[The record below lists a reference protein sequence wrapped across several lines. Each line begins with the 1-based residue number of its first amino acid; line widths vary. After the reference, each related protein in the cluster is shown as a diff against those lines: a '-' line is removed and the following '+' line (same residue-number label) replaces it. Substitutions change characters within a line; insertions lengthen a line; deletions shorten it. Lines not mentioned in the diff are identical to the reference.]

1 MAVTNELAFPETEDR
16 FEEMC
21 FHLYRMEWKD
31 LSCTRL
37 GGTGQGQFGL
47 DLIGTHGAQQVG
59 VQCKHYVKKAF
70 TLSTVAS
77 DVQKAD
83 DAGIVIDH
91 LIFATTAAN
100 KSDLVLKVRELSS
113 ARKKAGKFTVS
124 VAFWQ
129 ELSGMLRLNK
139 EVAREYIPG
148 FPGGTLLLT
157 KVAVEATL
165 AIVRSSEERDV
176 DFQAEVRSQLTGLT
190 DRVSDMAAVSLP
202 ESRGTEVEPVIAKN
216 LDMVRAKLLEGRPKE
231 AFELLESLG
240 NPDRFSDTYSQF
252 RWHTNRA
259 AALLLE
265 GKKPEAARE
274 YLAAAATDPKLEK
287 AWSNRAYAHLLL
299 GDASAALDAI
309 LEGLAAYPESA
320 PLWALHMAARQLRGE
335 ADPDSDVPKHLLDT
349 SDVRFTL
356 SNVRY
361 KQGRLEESLDLIQF
375 CAKAKAPSLETRR
388 CYLAVAIAWAIVDPV
403 AAHHDQL
410 LPKQR
415 EALLDAL
422 HLLEPLEATIGGLQL
437 DSVSEELCNN
447 VCVALVLTK
456 NLARARAIATTGLTR
471 HPNMEGL
478 LRLRAYELA
487 DKKDFT
493 GLHQLTDGRYN
504 ELPTSTLATLAEVAA
519 NQGDVDWHESVMAVL
534 ATREHTARL
543 ATELRALTSH
553 AHWEAGN
560 KDKALELSK
569 ELLAE
574 VPNHVLTHVMMAR
587 RLTQTGELIP
597 AAEQVDLAVAALQPD
612 SPTSD
617 VLYVA
622 DLLYDRNLYPEAAAL
637 FERVVKSPAGNGLTQ
652 SLLACL
658 IESGQR
664 RKARE
669 VLETLSPEVRSMPSF
684 RRIESNLARQTGDWL
699 RMRDV
704 LKVELDRVPTDSGVA
719 VGYVGAMHRIPSD
732 KAALKA
738 YLASDPVFDGR
749 QPFNEVEIAKY
760 QREHGLPE
768 LAIKRLYRVFR
779 SHPNDSAIA
788 GYFLAQVLIGSEV
801 PELRKAPELV
811 APGVAVHLRAGAE
824 TRDIAIDVD
833 TVIDGAAWPD
843 LVAANSELA
852 NKLTGLDVGD
862 KVTLSRGIG
871 DFEYEVVGLSPLYA
885 FAATKVHKL
894 LAEAANPGGPMWS
907 VKLETADGSF
917 DFEPLF
923 AIARHKAARI
933 ADALKNY
940 KQIRFPLATLAQ
952 LVGTEALTLMLDWP
966 YSRAS
971 LFVCIGT
978 QEERDAAL
986 RLLMAGGKPVVIDL
1000 PTLGELVGTGV
1011 FRAVVPLLG
1020 RSLIAQTAREELT
1033 NIIQFQETVP
1043 SRTTLREENG
1053 QYVREEVSQ
1062 EQLDRRLALLRE
1074 MLVCIDELC
1083 EVTPVLG
1090 PTDIT
1095 EHHRVLERALDHATL
1110 DAVYLAL
1117 ERDAV
1122 LLSEDGGLR
1131 LAVAAVGL
1139 TSTVWVQPLL
1149 MFALERCALDHSQ
1162 YVDVLMGKVARSH
1175 DFISVRTEDT
1185 LALANRESG
1194 KVAAGV
1200 LTAFDTFRSP
1210 MLDLHSGVLVCAR
1223 FLSQI
1228 VPVCPPAITTEY
1240 FEAALKVLQLN
1251 RPDTA
1256 EAVHHALIAA
1266 MEHGMGSLTKK
1277 QVRPLRRQMGA
1288 MLKRPVFESQRITL
1302 TPVAHAVAVLLEL
1315 MRRSGKPLPAAH

>member
-21 FHLYRMEWKD
+21 FNLYRMEWKD
-31 LSCTRL
+31 LGCTRL

-47 DLIGTHGAQQVG
+47 DIIGTHGAQHVG

-70 TLSTVAS
+70 TLGTVET

-100 KSDLVLKVRELSS
+100 KSDLVLKVRELSN

-157 KVAVEATL
+157 KAAAETTL

-176 DFQAEVRSQLTGLT
+176 DFQAEVRGQLTSIT
-190 DRVSDMAAVSLP
+190 DRVSDMAAAASLP
-202 ESRGTEVEPVIAKN
+202 ESRGTEAEPVIAKN
-216 LDMVRAKLLEGRPKE
+216 LDMVKAKLLEGRPRE
-231 AFELLESLG
+231 AFELLDSLG
-240 NPDRFSDTYSQF
+240 NPDRFSDTYSRF

-274 YLAAAATDPKLEK
+274 YLVAAATDPKLEK
-287 AWSNRAYAHLLL
+287 AWSNRAHAHLLL
-299 GDASAALDAI
+299 GDANAALEATR
-309 LEGLAAYPESA
+309 EGLAEYPESA
-320 PLWALHMAARQLRGE
+320 PLWALHVAAKQLLSE
-335 ADPDSDVPKHLLDT
+335 AEPDRDVPKHLLDT
-349 SDVRFTL
+349 SDVWFTL
-356 SNVRY
+356 SHVRY
-361 KQGRLEESLDLIQF
+361 KQGRLEESLDLIRL
-375 CAKAKAPSLETRR
+375 CAEVEAPSLETRR
-388 CYLAVAIAWAIVDPV
+388 CYLAAAIAWAIVDPV
-403 AAHHDQL
+403 AALHDQL
-410 LPKQR
+410 LLKQR
-415 EALLDAL
+415 DALLDAL
-422 HLLEPLEATIGGLQL
+422 RFLEPLEATIGGLQL

-456 NLARARAIATTGLTR
+456 NLPRARTIAAAGLAR
-471 HPNMEGL
+471 HPNLEGL
-478 LRLRAYELA
+478 LRLRANELA
-487 DKKDFT
+487 DKEDFA

-504 ELPTSTLATLAEVAA
+504 ELPTSTLATLAEVSA
-519 NQGDVDWHESVMAVL
+519 NQGDLGWHQAVIAAL
-534 ATREHTARL
+534 ATREHTPQQAK
-543 ATELRALTSH
+543 ELRALTSH
-553 AHWEAGN
+553 AHWEAGD

-569 ELLAE
+569 ELLDEA
-574 VPNHVLTHVMMAR
+574 PNHVLTHVMLAR
-587 RLTQTGELIP
+587 RLMQKGELVP
-597 AAEQVDLAVAALQPD
+597 AAEQADLAMAALQPD

-622 DLLYDRNLYPEAAAL
+622 DLLYDRSLYPEAAAL
-637 FERVVKSPAGNGLTQ
+637 FERVVTTPAGNGLTQ
-652 SLLACL
+652 RLLACL

-669 VLETLSPEVRSMPSF
+669 VLDALSPEVRGAPSF
-684 RRIESNLARQTGDWL
+684 RRIESNLARQSGDWL

-704 LKVELDRVPTDSGVA
+704 LKEELNRVPTDSGVA
-719 VGYVGAMHRIPSD
+719 VGYVGAMHRIPGEKS
-732 KAALKA
+732 ALKA

-768 LAIKRLYRVFR
+768 LAVKRLYRLFR
-779 SHPNDSAIA
+779 LHPNDSAIA
-788 GYFLAQVLIGSEV
+788 GYFLAQVLIGSEL
-801 PELRKAPELV
+801 PELRQVPEV
-811 APGVAVHLRAGAE
+811 AAAGVAVHLRAGAE
-824 TRDIAIDVD
+824 ARDIAIDFDAEV
-833 TVIDGAAWPD
+833 DGATWPD
-843 LVAANSELA
+843 LVTANSELA
-852 NKLTGLDVGD
+852 NKLKGLDVGD

-871 DFEYEVVGLSPLYA
+871 DVEYEVVGLSPLYA

-894 LAEAANPGGPMWS
+894 LAETANPGGPMWS
-907 VKLETADGSF
+907 VNLEKADGSF

-923 AIARHKAARI
+923 AMARHKTARI

-952 LVGTEALTLMLDWP
+952 LMGTKALTLMLDWP
-966 YSRAS
+966 YSKSS
-971 LFVCIGT
+971 LFVCLGT
-978 QEERDAAL
+978 QEERDVAY
-986 RLLMAGGKPVVIDL
+986 RLLAAGGKRVVIDL

-1011 FRAVVPLLG
+1011 FRAVAPLLG
-1020 RSLIAQTAREELT
+1020 RPLVTQTAREELT
-1033 NIIQFQETVP
+1033 NIIQYQETAPP
-1043 SRTTLREENG
+1043 STSLREEDG
-1053 QYVREEVSQ
+1053 QYIREEATQ
-1062 EQLDRRLALLRE
+1062 EQRDHRLALLRE
-1074 MLVCIDELC
+1074 MLAYIDDLC

-1090 PTDIT
+1090 PKDIT
-1095 EHHRVLERALDHATL
+1095 EHHRVLERVLDNATL

-1139 TSTVWVQPLL
+1139 TSTTWVQPLL
-1149 MFALERCALDHSQ
+1149 MYARERGALEHSH
-1162 YVDVLMGKVARSH
+1162 YVDVLMGKVARGH
-1175 DFISVRTEDT
+1175 DFISVRTEDAVA
-1185 LALANRESG
+1185 LALREPG

-1210 MLDLHSGVLVCAR
+1210 TLDLSSGVLVCVE
-1223 FLSQI
+1223 FLSKI
-1228 VPVCPPAITTEY
+1228 VPVCPPAITAEY
-1240 FEAALKVLQLN
+1240 FTAALKVLQLN

-1256 EAVHHALIAA
+1256 AAVHCALAAA
-1266 MEHGMGSLTKK
+1266 MEHGMGSIPKK
-1277 QVRPLRRQMGA
+1277 RVSPLRRQMGA
-1288 MLKRPVFESQRITL
+1288 LLKPPEREVQRVRY
-1302 TPVAHAVAVLLEL
+1302 TPIANAVRVLLAL
-1315 MRRSGKPLPAAH
+1315 MRQSGELRGK

>member
-1 MAVTNELAFPETEDR
+1 MAVTNDLAFPETEDL

-21 FHLYRMEWKD
+21 FNLYRMDWKD
-31 LSCTRL
+31 LGCTRL

-47 DLIGTHGAQQVG
+47 DIIGTHGAQQVG

-70 TLSTVAS
+70 TLGTVEA

-100 KSDLVLKVRELSS
+100 KSDLVLKVRELSA
-113 ARKKAGKFTVS
+113 ARRKAGKFTVS

-157 KVAVEATL
+157 KAAAEATL

-176 DFQAEVRSQLTGLT
+176 DFQADVRGQLTGLT
-190 DRVSDMAAVSLP
+190 DRVSDMAAAASLP
-202 ESRGTEVEPVIAKN
+202 ESRGTEAEPVIAKN
-216 LDMVRAKLLEGRPKE
+216 LDLVRAKLLEGRPKE
-231 AFELLESLG
+231 AFELLDSLG

-265 GKKPEAARE
+265 GKKSEAARE

-287 AWSNRAYAHLLL
+287 AWSNRAHAQLLL
-299 GDASAALDAI
+299 GDANAALEATRD
-309 LEGLAAYPESA
+309 GLAAYSESA
-320 PLWALHMAARQLRGE
+320 PLWALHVAAKQLLGE
-335 ADPDSDVPKHLLDT
+335 AEPDRDVPKHILDT

-356 SNVRY
+356 SHVRY
-361 KQGRLEESLDLIQF
+361 KQGRLEESLDLIRL
-375 CAKAKAPSLETRR
+375 CAEVEAPSLETRR
-388 CYLAVAIAWAIVDPV
+388 CYLAAAIAWAIVDPV

-415 EALLDAL
+415 DALLDAL
-422 HLLEPLEATIGGLQL
+422 RLLEPLEATIGGLQL

-456 NLARARAIATTGLTR
+456 NLARARAIVAAGLAR
-471 HPNMEGL
+471 HPNLEGL
-478 LRLRAYELA
+478 LRIRANELA
-487 DKKDFT
+487 DKEDFA
-493 GLHQLTDGRYN
+493 GLRQLTDGRYN
-504 ELPTSTLATLAEVAA
+504 ELPTSTLATLAQVAA
-519 NQGDVDWHESVMAVL
+519 NQGDLVWHQAVMAVL
-534 ATREHTARL
+534 TTREHTPQQAQ
-543 ATELRALTSH
+543 ELRALTSH
-553 AHWEAGN
+553 AHWEAGD

-574 VPNHVLTHVMMAR
+574 APNHVLTHVMLAR
-587 RLTQTGELIP
+587 RLMQKGELVP

-637 FERVVKSPAGNGLTQ
+637 FERVVTTPAGNGLTQ
-652 SLLACL
+652 RLLACL

-669 VLETLSPEVRSMPSF
+669 VLEALAPEVRGAPSF

-719 VGYVGAMHRIPSD
+719 VGYVGAMHRIPGE

-768 LAIKRLYRVFR
+768 LAVQRLYRLFR

-788 GYFLAQVLIGSEV
+788 GYYLAQVLIGSEA
-801 PELRKAPELV
+801 PELRQAPEI
-811 APGVAVHLRAGAE
+811 AAAGVAVHLRAGAE
-824 TRDIAIDVD
+824 TRDIAIDFD
-833 TVIDGAAWPD
+833 EVIDGATWPD
-843 LVAANSELA
+843 LVAANSEFA
-852 NKLTGLDVGD
+852 NKFMGRDVGD

-871 DFEYEVVGLSPLYA
+871 DVEYEVVGLSPLYA

-894 LAEAANPGGPMWS
+894 LAETANPGGPMWS
-907 VKLETADGSF
+907 VNLEKADGSF

-923 AIARHKAARI
+923 AMARHKTARI

-940 KQIRFPLATLAQ
+940 QQIRFPLATLAQ

-966 YSRAS
+966 YSKSS
-971 LFVCIGT
+971 LFVCLGT
-978 QEERDAAL
+978 QEERDAAY
-986 RLLMAGGKPVVIDL
+986 RLLATGGKRVVIDL

-1011 FRAVVPLLG
+1011 FRAVAPLLG
-1020 RSLIAQTAREELT
+1020 RPLLAQTAREELT
-1033 NIIQFQETVP
+1033 NIIQYQETAP
-1043 SRTTLREENG
+1043 SSTSLREEDG
-1053 QYVREEVSQ
+1053 QYIREEATQ

-1074 MLVCIDELC
+1074 MLACIDELC

-1095 EHHRVLERALDHATL
+1095 QHHRVLERALDKATL

-1117 ERDAV
+1117 EREAV

-1139 TSTVWVQPLL
+1139 SSTAWVQPLL
-1149 MFALERCALDHSQ
+1149 MFARERGAVGHLQ

-1175 DFISVRTEDT
+1175 DFISVRTEDAFD
-1185 LALANRESG
+1185 LAHREPG

-1210 MLDLHSGVLVCAR
+1210 TLDLSSGVLVCAE
-1223 FLSQI
+1223 FLAKI
-1228 VPVCPPAITTEY
+1228 VPVCPPAITAEY
-1240 FEAALKVLQLN
+1240 FKAALNVLQLN

-1256 EAVHHALIAA
+1256 EAVHRALAA
-1266 MEHGMGSLTKK
+1266 AIEHGMESLPKK
-1277 QVRPLRRQMGA
+1277 RVSPLRRQMGA
-1288 MLKRPVFESQRITL
+1288 LLRPPEREVQRVRYTA
-1302 TPVAHAVAVLLEL
+1302 VAHAVRVLLAL
-1315 MRRSGKPLPAAH
+1315 MRQSGEPRGN